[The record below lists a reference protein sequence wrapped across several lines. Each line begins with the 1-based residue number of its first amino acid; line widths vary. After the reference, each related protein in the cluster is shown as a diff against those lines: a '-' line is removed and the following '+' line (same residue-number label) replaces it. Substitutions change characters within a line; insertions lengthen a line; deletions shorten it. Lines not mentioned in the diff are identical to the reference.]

1 MDKLNPKKLF
11 EIFDK
16 HPLNDLEEN
25 LISYKSSFK
34 FKVEMF
40 IKVVIYGDQWKK
52 EVISLFDNSNADMD
66 TNEIDRVGDFMLYT
80 RAWYWLKQL
89 DTTDEAC
96 INSLKELNN
105 PNLLVSIAKSI
116 NYFEKGE
123 EFEKCAFLVKIKG
136 FLK

>member
-34 FKVEMF
+34 FKIEMF

-80 RAWYWLKQL
+80 RAWYWLK
-89 DTTDEAC
+89 
-96 INSLKELNN
+96 
-105 PNLLVSIAKSI
+105 
-116 NYFEKGE
+116 
-123 EFEKCAFLVKIKG
+123 
-136 FLK
+136 

>member
-1 MDKLNPKKLF
+1 MEKLNPKKLF

-89 DTTDEAC
+89 DTTDEEC

>member
-1 MDKLNPKKLF
+1 MEKLNPKKLF

-34 FKVEMF
+34 FKIEMF

-52 EVISLFDNSNADMD
+52 EVISLFDDSNADMD

-89 DTTDEAC
+89 DTTDEVC

>member
-89 DTTDEAC
+89 DITDEVC

>member
-1 MDKLNPKKLF
+1 MEKLNPKKLF

-34 FKVEMF
+34 FKIEMF

-89 DTTDEAC
+89 DTTDEVC